1 MGDQKGFELNQTFEN
16 ESSTQERHN
25 AHVIHYNLSY
35 ILQGAEWGTDGA
47 IVLLHDIMGGAFT
60 WRDVLPRL
68 SPIKRAVYVI
78 DMLGYGE
85 SDHPWQSDSS
95 IWGHADCLSFLFE
108 QLNLTNMV
116 LVGHGIGGG
125 VAQVLAT
132 RLSRE
137 RVAALVLID
146 TIGYTYTFA
155 PDWPLPDMKGQQDP
169 DRPKETKLEDLI
181 NALQETLPHATHY
194 PDRFKRF
201 LDERIAPWD
210 SELGKE
216 LLFQHIRMLYPDYSN
231 SVASDLKVMGK
242 PVLIIWGE
250 HDEQIPLKIAQ
261 RLHRDIPESRLVI
274 VPDAGHLILF
284 DAPGDVA
291 RALEDF
297 VGRL

>member
-1 MGDQKGFELNQTFEN
+1 MLNQAFET
-16 ESSTQERHN
+16 EPSTQERHK

-35 ILQGAEWGTDGA
+35 IVQGAEWGTDGA

-60 WRDVLPRL
+60 WRDVLPQL
-68 SPIKRAVYVI
+68 ASTKRAVYVI

-85 SDHPWQSDSS
+85 SDHPWQSDTS
-95 IWGHADCLSFLFE
+95 IWGHADSLSFLFE
-108 QLNLTNMV
+108 QLGLTNMV

-146 TIGYTYTFA
+146 TIAYEYAFA
-155 PDWPLPDMKGQQDP
+155 PNWPMPDMKEQQDP
-169 DRPKETKLEDLI
+169 DRPKETALEDMI
-181 NALQETLPHATHY
+181 HALQETLPAGTQN
-194 PDRFKRF
+194 PDRFKQSM
-201 LDERIAPWD
+201 DEWIAPWN

-216 LLFQHIRMLYPDYSN
+216 LLFQQIRLLHPNYSN

-242 PVLIIWGE
+242 PALIVWGE
-250 HDEQIPLKIAQ
+250 RDAQVPLQIAQ
-261 RLHRDIPESRLVI
+261 RLHRDMPQSRLVI
-274 VPDAGHLILF
+274 VPGAGHLILF
-284 DAPGDVA
+284 DAADDVA
-291 RALEDF
+291 RAIEDF

>member
-1 MGDQKGFELNQTFEN
+1 MLNRIFKN
-16 ESSTQERHN
+16 EKSTQERRT

-35 ILQGAEWGTDGA
+35 IVQGAELGTDGA

-60 WRDVLPRL
+60 WKDILPQL
-68 SPIKRAVYVI
+68 ASTKRAVYAI

-85 SDHPWQSDSS
+85 ADHPWQSDTS

-108 QLNLTNMV
+108 QLNLTNIV

-146 TIGYTYTFA
+146 SIAYEYTFA
-155 PDWPLPDMKGQQDP
+155 PDWPLPDMKQKQEP
-169 DRPKETKLEDLI
+169 DRPKETELEEMI
-181 NALQETLPHATHY
+181 HELQETLPNGTQY
-194 PDRFKRF
+194 PDRFKQF
-201 LDERIAPWD
+201 MNDWIAPWD

-216 LLFQHIRMLYPDYSN
+216 LLFQQIRLLHPNYSN

-242 PVLIIWGE
+242 PTLIIWGE
-250 HDEQIPLKIAQ
+250 HDAQMPLKIAQ
-261 RLHRDIPESRLVI
+261 RLHHAIPESRLVI
-274 VPDAGHLILF
+274 IPNAGHLVLF
-284 DAPGDVA
+284 DAPDDVA
-291 RALEDF
+291 RAIRDF

>member
-1 MGDQKGFELNQTFEN
+1 MLNQTSEN
-16 ESSTQERHN
+16 ETSTQERH
-25 AHVIHYNLSY
+25 ATRVIHYNISY

-47 IVLLHDIMGGAFT
+47 IVLLHDMMGGAFT
-60 WRDVLPRL
+60 WGDVLPQL
-68 SPIKRAVYVI
+68 APIKRAVYVI

-85 SDHPWQSDSS
+85 SDHPWQSDTS

-132 RLSRE
+132 RLSRQ

-146 TIGYTYTFA
+146 TIAYTYTFA
-155 PDWPLPDMKGQQDP
+155 PDWPLPDMKEQQEP
-169 DRPKETKLEDLI
+169 DRPKETPLEDMVH
-181 NALQETLPHATHY
+181 ALQETLPNGTQN
-194 PDRFKRF
+194 PDRFKQSM
-201 LDERIAPWD
+201 DEWISPWK
-210 SELGKE
+210 SEVGKE
-216 LLFQHIRMLYPDYSN
+216 LLFQQIRLLHPDYSN
-231 SVASDLKVMGK
+231 AVASDLKEMGK
-242 PVLIIWGE
+242 PALIIWGE
-250 HDEQIPLKIAQ
+250 HDAQAPLKIAQ

-291 RALEDF
+291 RAIEDF